1 MAHSDYI
8 NNLFKIVS
16 IPVPKGRYCEDNLK
30 TLVTKFE
37 QVIET
42 KEALESD
49 NKYLRDKLDEVS
61 KTDDETFRRTKT
73 FSKLGNASKVSKR
86 LGRLLQSKTIL
97 TNKIWRKT
105 PSTSW

>member
-8 NNLFKIVS
+8 NNLFKMVS

-37 QVIET
+37 QLIEV
-42 KEALESD
+42 KESLESD

-61 KTDDETFRRTKT
+61 KIIMKI
-73 FSKLGNASKVSKR
+73 LGGQR
-86 LGRLLQSKTIL
+86 HFQS
-97 TNKIWRKT
+97 
-105 PSTSW
+105 